1 MENNLSTIANKL
13 TKHVAKAVKARRE
26 ELKLT
31 LRGLASRSRISA
43 SMISDIERGAKSPT
57 VATLAILAAALQ
69 VPISSL
75 VDADLT
81 VPRRI
86 RVVRSAERQPTIDA
100 ATGATRQTFGP
111 AISGSKV
118 EFLRYLIP
126 PRTIA
131 GPFAA
136 HAKGA
141 IEHVHV
147 AAGTLGVTVGDE
159 TVRLGTGDSCSCYA
173 DVSHFFDNADG
184 DVEALIYLVVERRG
198 LN

>member
-1 MENNLSTIANKL
+1 MENNVSTIANRL

-57 VATLAILAAALQ
+57 VATLAIIAAALQ
-69 VPISSL
+69 IPISAL
-75 VDADLT
+75 VDAEVT
-81 VPRRI
+81 APRRI
-86 RVVRSAERQPTIDA
+86 RVVRSSERHPVIDA

-118 EFLRYLIP
+118 EFMRYLVP
-126 PRTIA
+126 PQTIA

-136 HAKGA
+136 HAKGT

-147 AAGTLGVTVGDE
+147 VAGTLGVTVGDE
-159 TVRLGTGDSCSCYA
+159 TVRLETGDSCSCYA
-173 DVSHFFDNADG
+173 DVSHFLDNADG
-184 DVEALIYLVVERRG
+184 DVETLVYLVVERPS
-198 LN
+198 